1 MLGAKAPNSDAYG
14 LFRVP
19 QCTALGVLFFIPLD
33 IFKENLHNK
42 GIQNRLD
49 AWLAFFSCCE
59 PEDILALISRYPD
72 FKALY
77 EHVYQ
82 ICRNTENIMDIFS
95 KELRELGKNTT
106 LYMIDEMQETID
118 QQKQTLAEKD
128 KALAEKDARI
138 RELEALLRSGNDR
151 Q

>member
-42 GIQNRLD
+42 GIQNKLD

-95 KELRELGKNTT
+95 KELRELDKNTT

-118 QQKQTLAEKD
+118 QQKQTLDEKD

-138 RELEALLRSGNDR
+138 KELEALLRSGNDR